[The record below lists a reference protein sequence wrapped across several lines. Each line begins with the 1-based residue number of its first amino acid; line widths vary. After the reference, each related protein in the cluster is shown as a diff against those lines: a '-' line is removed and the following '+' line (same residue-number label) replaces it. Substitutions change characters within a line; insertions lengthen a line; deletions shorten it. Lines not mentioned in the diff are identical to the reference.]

1 MEELIGKTDEAIQ
14 TLSVDTQ
21 QQLDQWKEWIE
32 LGINSEQRR
41 TSLITT
47 DNNRE
52 TTTTN
57 STPTRAKSLL
67 SSVFPTIENNDY
79 ISPTDTSESIS
90 ELQTATESLS
100 IQTNQSVSTSV
111 DNNKSSTAVVNE
123 TALPLP
129 VMNRPQKP
137 PSRKPSRTKEFLS
150 SEIPSY
156 ETTNNKPITAEID
169 NTSKSSI
176 NNEHET
182 TVPFNTTTNTSSL
195 SKLLN
200 KNNKDNNPGIEV
212 SMDDVYADRNTAMTM
227 NPLASRRKAST
238 TTASTT
244 PPTATVSSTDNIST
258 ATATVDTST
267 VTTVPDIGSPDGKAL
282 ADRLEAKLS
291 ARRQSFKPPNF
302 KNLLKSKGTEAP
314 RRSSGLGSEL
324 NSDSEAITTATTTN
338 QLQQRQP
345 VSMVLR
351 SSVTPSPL
359 PPAQP
364 ITDHHIQL
372 PESNTGESPTLPIL
386 SSDNN
391 TAVAAGEGLQPRRS
405 FTKSPAR
412 RRTSKKST
420 SHSTTDASTV
430 GIVGHEG
437 DSSRSVTPSPIPTES
452 IAQHPHP
459 LTRHLKIRVRPTEPL
474 REGYLFKLDTA
485 HHEEAE
491 GLGQDVWL
499 LQFAK
504 LDITTGLMQVFS
516 EING

>member
-57 STPTRAKSLL
+57 STPTRSKSLL

-100 IQTNQSVSTSV
+100 IQSNQSVSSV
-111 DNNKSSTAVVNE
+111 DNSKTSTAVVDE

-137 PSRKPSRTKEFLS
+137 LSRKPSRTKEFLS

-156 ETTNNKPITAEID
+156 ETTNNTHITAETD
-169 NTSKSSI
+169 NATKSSI
-176 NNEHET
+176 NEHET
-182 TVPFNTTTNTSSL
+182 TVPFNNTTNTSSL

-200 KNNKDNNPGIEV
+200 KNKDNNPGIEV

-238 TTASTT
+238 TTAATTT
-244 PPTATVSSTDNIST
+244 PPLTATVSSTDNTST
-258 ATATVDTST
+258 ATTTVDTST
-267 VTTVPDIGSPDGKAL
+267 VNTVPDIGSPDGKAL

-324 NSDSEAITTATTTN
+324 NSDSEVITTATTTN
-338 QLQQRQP
+338 QSQQRQP

-364 ITDHHIQL
+364 ITDQHIQL

-420 SHSTTDASTV
+420 SHSSADASTV

-437 DSSRSVTPSPIPTES
+437 DSSRSVTPSPIPTDS
-452 IAQHPHP
+452 IAQQPHP

-485 HHEEAE
+485 HHQEAE